1 MLVKVIKML
10 ITNSAKKKELKNN
23 ILALAAQAKAAKK
36 EDALVVNATTGM
48 LKNEDGMLYEFD
60 SVINV
65 IKSLNVDEKFAY
77 ANSCGSPT
85 YTQAVLFSLFGKYLD
100 DIRKG
105 CCLDCLPTP
114 GGSGALNLAFTNYV
128 ERGETVLL
136 PNHMWENYLS
146 YGIEMGFN
154 SDTYCLFND
163 KGNFNI
169 EDLKERISIIKKHQ
183 KRIFILIND
192 PCENPTGFCM
202 KEEDYD
208 SLLDLSK
215 NNQDLDFV
223 YLMDVAYYDF
233 YNANPD
239 IIRRRYAKFKNIPNN
254 AIALFVFSGSKSFG
268 LYGIRIGALVALSK
282 SKEEIELFNK
292 SNTFSCRAKW
302 SSASTLGMSIVEK
315 LVLHD
320 DYRSSYE
327 EEIKYVC
334 AMLEARSLAFLKT
347 AQEVGLRTLPYERGF
362 FICVPCNNPEK
373 LMNDLHQ
380 DGVYAVC
387 THSALRIA
395 LCAINKEEAE
405 RLPRII
411 KSRLDD

>member
-48 LKNEDGMLYEFD
+48 LKNEDDTLYEFD

-169 EDLKERISIIKKHQ
+169 EDLTERISIIKKHQ

-239 IIRRRYAKFKNIPNN
+239 ICVGKYHGAGIGISHYKRWNTLLLICSTRKNAAAHRYDVLLIVSVLIVIDTSVFGRRADIEYI
-254 AIALFVFSGSKSFG
+254 ICHITLCFVS
-268 LYGIRIGALVALSK
+268 
-282 SKEEIELFNK
+282 
-292 SNTFSCRAKW
+292 
-302 SSASTLGMSIVEK
+302 
-315 LVLHD
+315 
-320 DYRSSYE
+320 
-327 EEIKYVC
+327 
-334 AMLEARSLAFLKT
+334 
-347 AQEVGLRTLPYERGF
+347 
-362 FICVPCNNPEK
+362 
-373 LMNDLHQ
+373 
-380 DGVYAVC
+380 
-387 THSALRIA
+387 
-395 LCAINKEEAE
+395 
-405 RLPRII
+405 
-411 KSRLDD
+411 